1 MRTKSKYQLAALA
14 AGSILASF
22 VAVAGFLTPSKP
34 SDLVVQELD
43 FPPVIIANA
52 ATVDYFLKV
61 DGIKGES
68 QAPGHE
74 EEIELASFSWGV
86 SREITAGNSA
96 GDAKAKFEDLAV
108 IKLQDKSST
117 KLFLASASSKVIDKV
132 VLTGIRTDLAG
143 QQFMKV
149 ELEKVVISSFI
160 ESSATGELPNENVK
174 LNFQRIELIYRPTN
188 PDGSLG
194 TPFRAGWDVV
204 QNKET

>member
-1 MRTKSKYQLAALA
+1 MRAKSKYQLSALA

-22 VAVAGFLTPSKP
+22 VAVAGIVTPSKP
-34 SDLVVQELD
+34 SDNVVQELD
-43 FPPVIIANA
+43 FPPIIIANA
-52 ATVDYFLKV
+52 ATVDYFLKI

-68 QAPGHE
+68 AASGHE
-74 EEIELASFSWGV
+74 DEIELVSFSWGV
-86 SREITAGNSA
+86 SREITAGSSTS
-96 GDAKAKFEDLAV
+96 DPEAKFEDLAV

-160 ESSATGELPNENVK
+160 ESSTTGELPNENVK
-174 LNFQRIELIYRPTN
+174 LNFERIELTYRPTN

>member
-1 MRTKSKYQLAALA
+1 MRTKSKYQVAALA
-14 AGSILASF
+14 AGFILAAF
-22 VAVAGFLTPSKP
+22 VAVAAMVTPGKP
-34 SDLVVQELD
+34 SDQIVQGLD

-68 QAPGHE
+68 TVPGHE
-74 EEIELASFSWGV
+74 EEIEIVSFSWGV
-86 SREITAGNSA
+86 SREVTPGSS
-96 GDAKAKFEDLAV
+96 GGAKAKFEDLTV

-132 VLTGIRTDLAG
+132 VLTGVRTDLAG

-149 ELEKVVISSFI
+149 ELKNAVISSFI

-174 LNFQRIELIYRPTN
+174 LNFDRIELIYRSTN

-194 TPFRAGWDVV
+194 TSFRAGWDVV
-204 QNKET
+204 QNKEI

>member
-22 VAVAGFLTPSKP
+22 IAVAGIVTSSRP
-34 SDLVVQELD
+34 SDHVVRELD

-68 QAPGHE
+68 TTPGHE
-74 EEIELASFSWGV
+74 DEIELVSFSWGV
-86 SREITAGNSA
+86 SREVNAGGST
-96 GDAKAKFEDLAV
+96 GDAKAKFEDLGV

-117 KLFLASASSKVIDKV
+117 KLFLASSSSKVIDKV
-132 VLTGIRTDLAG
+132 VLMGIRTDLAG

-160 ESSATGELPNENVK
+160 ESSITGELPNENVK
-174 LNFQRIELIYRPTN
+174 LNFERIELIYRPTN

>member
-1 MRTKSKYQLAALA
+1 VRTKSKYQLAALA

-22 VAVAGFLTPSKP
+22 VAVAGFVSPNKP
-34 SDLVVQELD
+34 SDRVAQELD
-43 FPPVIIANA
+43 FPPIIIANA

-68 QAPGHE
+68 TAPEHE
-74 EEIELASFSWGV
+74 DEIELVSFSWGV
-86 SREITAGNSA
+86 SREITAGSA
-96 GDAKAKFEDLAV
+96 SNPKAEFEDLSV

-117 KLFLASASSKVIDKV
+117 KLFLASSSGKVIDKV

-143 QQFMKV
+143 QQFMKI

-174 LNFQRIELIYRPTN
+174 LNFEKIELIYRPTN

>member
-1 MRTKSKYQLAALA
+1 MRTKSKYQLATLA
-14 AGSILASF
+14 AGSILAAF
-22 VAVAGFLTPSKP
+22 VAVAGIVTPGRT
-34 SDLVVQELD
+34 SDHVVQELD

-68 QAPGHE
+68 TAPGHE
-74 EEIELASFSWGV
+74 EQIELVSFSWGV
-86 SREITAGNSA
+86 SREVTAGSS

-117 KLFLASASSKVIDKV
+117 KLFLASASSKVIDRV

-174 LNFQRIELIYRPTN
+174 LNFERIELIYRPTN

-204 QNKET
+204 QNREI